1 MENLLKFKDYEPSE
15 EYKSESRR
23 SLNLDSVRRSKE
35 YKRIIKLGFDE
46 ETSHQQEIN
55 NTLKFIR
62 SKHKQTEKD
71 HDDVFYTIHPT
82 GTVRRYNPI
91 KAEEIPQ
98 GSGNDI
104 KKFIEPF
111 EKPKDYI
118 KGLNYL
124 WQYLKRKEANKDFR

>member
-1 MENLLKFKDYEPSE
+1 MENLLNFKDYEPAE

-46 ETSHQQEIN
+46 ETSNQQEIN

-91 KAEEIPQ
+91 KSEDIPQ
-98 GSGNDI
+98 GNGNDI

>member
-1 MENLLKFKDYEPSE
+1 MENLLNFKDYEPAE

-23 SLNLDSVRRSKE
+23 SLNLDSVRGSKE
-35 YKRIIKLGFDE
+35 YKRIIKLGFEE

-55 NTLKFIR
+55 NTMKFIR
-62 SKHKQTEKD
+62 TKQKQKEKG

-91 KAEEIPQ
+91 KSEEIPQ

-111 EKPKDYI
+111 EKPRDYI

>member
-1 MENLLKFKDYEPSE
+1 LNFKDYEPAE

-23 SLNLDSVRRSKE
+23 SLNLDSVRGSKE
-35 YKRIIKLGFDE
+35 YKRIIKLGFEE

-55 NTLKFIR
+55 NTMKFIR
-62 SKHKQTEKD
+62 TKQKQKEKG

-91 KAEEIPQ
+91 KSEEIPQ

>member
-1 MENLLKFKDYEPSE
+1 MENLLSFKDYEPTE

-23 SLNLDSVRRSKE
+23 SLNLDSVRRTKE
-35 YKRIIKLGFDE
+35 YKRIIKLGFEE

-55 NTLKFIR
+55 NTIKFVR
-62 SKHKQTEKD
+62 SKHKQKEKG

-91 KAEEIPQ
+91 KSEDVPQ
-98 GSGNDI
+98 GNGNDI

>member
-1 MENLLKFKDYEPSE
+1 MENLLNFKDYEPAE

-23 SLNLDSVRRSKE
+23 SLNLDSVRGSKE
-35 YKRIIKLGFDE
+35 YKRIIKLGFEE

-55 NTLKFIR
+55 NTMKFIR
-62 SKHKQTEKD
+62 TKQKQKEKG
-71 HDDVFYTIHPT
+71 HDDVFYTIHPN

-91 KAEEIPQ
+91 KSEEIPQ

>member
-1 MENLLKFKDYEPSE
+1 
-15 EYKSESRR
+15 
-23 SLNLDSVRRSKE
+23 LNLDSVRRSKE
-35 YKRIIKLGFDE
+35 YKRIIKLGFEE

-55 NTLKFIR
+55 NTLKFVR
-62 SKHKQTEKD
+62 SKHKQTEKG

-91 KAEEIPQ
+91 KSEDIPQ
-98 GSGNDI
+98 GNGNDI

>member
-1 MENLLKFKDYEPSE
+1 MENLLNFKDYEPAE

-91 KAEEIPQ
+91 KSEEIPQ

>member
-1 MENLLKFKDYEPSE
+1 MKNLKKFNDYNPDE
-15 EYKSESRR
+15 EYKAESRR
-23 SLNLDSVRRSKE
+23 SLNLDSIRARKE
-35 YKRIIKLGFDE
+35 YKRIIDLGFEE

-55 NTLKFIR
+55 NTMKFIR
-62 SKHKQTEKD
+62 TKNKQKEKD

>member
-1 MENLLKFKDYEPSE
+1 MENLLNFKDYEPAE

-23 SLNLDSVRRSKE
+23 SLNLDSVRGSKE
-35 YKRIIKLGFDE
+35 YKRIIKLGFEE

-55 NTLKFIR
+55 NTMKFIR
-62 SKHKQTEKD
+62 TKQKQKEKG

-91 KAEEIPQ
+91 KSEEIPQ

-111 EKPKDYI
+111 EKPK
-118 KGLNYL
+118 
-124 WQYLKRKEANKDFR
+124 E